1 MSSVSGNRAGGWV
14 YDSGDPKGTLTCNS
28 FLRGVREEG
37 SKVEVVRSGRRL
49 DWGGVRA
56 DRMRSES
63 TSRWSFVSAQC

>member
-14 YDSGDPKGTLTCNS
+14 YDAGDPKGMLTCNS
-28 FLRGVREEG
+28 FLRGVRDEG

-56 DRMRSES
+56 DYMRLK
-63 TSRWSFVSAQC
+63 TPSRPGSASVPC

>member
-14 YDSGDPKGTLTCNS
+14 YDAGDPNGMLTCNS

-56 DRMRSES
+56 D
-63 TSRWSFVSAQC
+63 T